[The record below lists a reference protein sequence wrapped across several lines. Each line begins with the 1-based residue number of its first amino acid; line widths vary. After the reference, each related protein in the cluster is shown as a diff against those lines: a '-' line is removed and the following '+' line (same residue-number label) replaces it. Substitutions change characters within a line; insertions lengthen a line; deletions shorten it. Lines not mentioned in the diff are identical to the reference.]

1 MAAGSPASSKGE
13 QARRYTEYLTL
24 FISPPLAKVGHKI
37 AGIRQPAHPPPDPL
51 EFPSTARWQ
60 ICCERPN
67 ARHAAAHGP
76 HCGPYELLT
85 VLRYLDRNPLRAKL
99 VRRAENWRYGSL
111 WLSGQ
116 AEAPAWLLPA
126 SRWPLKRPADWL
138 EWVNTPQTPN
148 EEAEVQACIKRGRP
162 YGSPRWTKQ
171 TARDMD
177 LESTLTPR
185 GRPVKHANKKE
196 TRPL

>member
-1 MAAGSPASSKGE
+1 
-13 QARRYTEYLTL
+13 
-24 FISPPLAKVGHKI
+24 
-37 AGIRQPAHPPPDPL
+37 
-51 EFPSTARWQ
+51 
-60 ICCERPN
+60 
-67 ARHAAAHGP
+67 
-76 HCGPYELLT
+76 LT

-126 SRWPLKRPADWL
+126 SRRPLKRPADWL